1 MYKDSSSCKVA
12 FEVEDSLGN
21 VVFDELELENESY
34 KMTFIMSGEYKF
46 TFINGDV
53 ERSNE

>member
-34 KMTFIMSGEYKF
+34 KMTFIMTGEYKF